1 MTAST
6 SNRKKAKGPRQ
17 PKAGKRP
24 GSMIRVPDATHRILR
39 ELADETGQNMQEVL
53 SEAVE
58 EMRRRRMF
66 ELANASYAAMRANEN
81 EWQEELEERRLWDKT
96 LADGLE
102 VE

>member
-1 MTAST
+1 MTTST
-6 SNRKKAKGPRQ
+6 SNKKKATGPRQ
-17 PKAGKRP
+17 SGTGKRP
-24 GSMIRVPDATHRILR
+24 GNMIRVPDATHSILR
-39 ELADETGQNMQEVL
+39 ELADETGQSMQDIL

-66 ELANASYAAMRANEN
+66 ELANAAYASMRENED
-81 EWQEELEERRLWDKT
+81 EWQEELAERRLWDKT

>member
-1 MTAST
+1 
-6 SNRKKAKGPRQ
+6 
-17 PKAGKRP
+17 
-24 GSMIRVPDATHRILR
+24 
-39 ELADETGQNMQEVL
+39 MQDIL

-66 ELANASYAAMRANEN
+66 ELANASYAAMRENED

>member
-1 MTAST
+1 MTATT

-17 PKAGKRP
+17 PGPDRRP
-24 GSMIRVPDATHRILR
+24 GNMIRVPEATHSILR

-53 SEAVE
+53 TEAVE

-66 ELANASYAAMRANEN
+66 ELANASYAAMRENED

>member
-1 MTAST
+1 MPVTTST
-6 SNRKKAKGPRQ
+6 RKKPKGPRQ
-17 PKAGKRP
+17 AAAGKRP
-24 GSMIRVPDATHRILR
+24 GNMIRVSDETHSILR
-39 ELADETGQNMQEVL
+39 ELADETGQNMQDIL

-66 ELANASYAAMRANEN
+66 ELANATYAAMREN
-81 EWQEELEERRLWDKT
+81 EDEWQAELEERRLWDKT